1 MGISDLY
8 NCLSMKPV
16 VCCCFL
22 LLCHGVLSQISFGGS
37 FGGSSSSSSN
47 SRPRFPSNSRPNRPN
62 NRPNSRPDRPSN
74 AEKVSIEFGGGS
86 PTSPNVKSLVDLLG
100 NKVKVP
106 NVNTR
111 RVNVRRRGTA
121 CTTPLGQPGTCQF
134 IVSSQCSSI
143 LQIILS
149 QGVTQ
154 QVLAYLFQ
162 AIRSPCGFEG
172 FDFTMCCEDQ
182 NQPQQSSPSPS
193 TNPPPTQSPPVTTQC
208 GVSNRNKIVGGTEA
222 QQGAWPWAVILGRQ
236 RFGGSFQVMCGGTL
250 INEDTVLTAAHCFD
264 PIPGGSG
271 INYVRLG
278 DHDIT
283 TTSDGAT
290 PVDISIRRPACLPD
304 QYSGQDLTSVLS
316 NPDPVIVG
324 WGSTQTGGGSQNRL
338 RQAFV

>member
-1 MGISDLY
+1 MG
-8 NCLSMKPV
+8 
-16 VCCCFL
+16 
-22 LLCHGVLSQISFGGS
+22 
-37 FGGSSSSSSN
+37 
-47 SRPRFPSNSRPNRPN
+47 
-62 NRPNSRPDRPSN
+62 
-74 AEKVSIEFGGGS
+74 
-86 PTSPNVKSLVDLLG
+86 
-100 NKVKVP
+100 
-106 NVNTR
+106 
-111 RVNVRRRGTA
+111 
-121 CTTPLGQPGTCQF
+121 
-134 IVSSQCSSI
+134 I

-182 NQPQQSSPSPS
+182 NQPIQSSPSPS
-193 TNPPPTQSPPVTTQC
+193 TSPAPTQSPPVSTQC

-236 RFGGSFQVMCGGTL
+236 RFGGGFQVMCGGTL

-290 PVDISIRRPACLPD
+290 PVDISIRRSIQHPGWDSNSLDNDIAIVKLSQSVSYTRNIKPACLPD
-304 QYSGQDLTSVLS
+304 QYSGQDLTTVLS

-338 RQAFV
+338 RQARVPMVTPATCRDAYSGISRVTIGDTKLCAGDGTRDTCNGDSGGAMLSNNIGGTYSVVGVTSFGVDCARPDFPGVYTRVDQYLPWVRQNM